1 MPSIRGHAI
10 AASTTR
16 LNGNRGPGPS
26 QTRRSLDP
34 DEEISTT
41 RPTLLTTVTS
51 LLVLGEESWY
61 TKHAF
66 QTGRRNDD
74 ARSGRV
80 EGTAREEDS
89 STTME
94 LPIEMQTNAL
104 LRRLEEEGAV
114 AYANRIPVGFK
125 LTPVAVQPDWRFDL
139 ARQGAIEEHCEG
151 HFLLPSGK
159 HTNVYIQ
166 VSLGLRYVG
175 TSKAVGF
182 QLYKRLQEA
191 GLLDQIDVL
200 IGPPVGALAVV
211 TALQYTIDSPKTE
224 AMYLDRDAGGS
235 FRLGRGFQLQGGKR
249 ILLVDDVYTTGGSLR
264 KAIAACNA
272 AVRDVGEECHFVGA
286 AVVLNRVSDPEAF
299 RLATVTMPIVSAV
312 HYPLRDWDAAA
323 CPYCAHQIPLFAVH

>member
-1 MPSIRGHAI
+1 MPTTNP
-10 AASTTR
+10 AAPGGTR
-16 LNGNRGPGPS
+16 E
-26 QTRRSLDP
+26 T
-34 DEEISTT
+34 DEEE
-41 RPTLLTTVTS
+41 R
-51 LLVLGEESWY
+51 
-61 TKHAF
+61 
-66 QTGRRNDD
+66 
-74 ARSGRV
+74 
-80 EGTAREEDS
+80 
-89 STTME
+89 TMMMA
-94 LPIEMQTNAL
+94 LPLDMQANGL
-104 LRRLEEEGAV
+104 LRRLEDDGAV

-139 ARQGAIEEHCEG
+139 AHAEAIEEHCEG

-182 QLYKRLQEA
+182 QLYKGLREA
-191 GLLDQIDVL
+191 GLLDRIDVL

-211 TALQYTIDSPKTE
+211 TALQYAIDSAKIE
-224 AMYLDRDAGGS
+224 AMYLDRDPEGA

-272 AVRDVGEECHFVGA
+272 AVRPAGEQCNFVGA

-299 RLATVTMPIVSAV
+299 RLATVTMPIVAAV

-323 CPYCAHQIPLFAVH
+323 CPYCARQVPLFTVH

>member
-1 MPSIRGHAI
+1 VVRAG
-10 AASTTR
+10 
-16 LNGNRGPGPS
+16 
-26 QTRRSLDP
+26 
-34 DEEISTT
+34 
-41 RPTLLTTVTS
+41 
-51 LLVLGEESWY
+51 SWY
-61 TKHAF
+61 TKQAVQATRGEDNGACH
-66 QTGRRNDD
+66 GMVD
-74 ARSGRV
+74 
-80 EGTAREEDS
+80 GTTPKEEH
-89 STTME
+89 TATME
-94 LPIEMQTNAL
+94 QPRDLQPNAL
-104 LRRLEEEGAV
+104 LRRLEDEGVV
-114 AYANRIPVGFK
+114 AYANRIPAGFN

-139 ARQGAIEEHCEG
+139 AHAEAIEEQCEG

-182 QLYKRLQEA
+182 QLYKCLRET
-191 GLLDQIDVL
+191 GLLEQIDVL

-211 TALQYTIDSPKTE
+211 TALQYAIDSAKIE
-224 AMYLDRDAGGS
+224 AMYLDRDPGGA

-272 AVRDVGEECHFVGA
+272 SVQTAGEQCNFVGA

-299 RLATVTMPIVSAV
+299 RLATVTMPIVAAV

-323 CPYCAHQIPLFAVH
+323 CPYCARQIPLFAVH